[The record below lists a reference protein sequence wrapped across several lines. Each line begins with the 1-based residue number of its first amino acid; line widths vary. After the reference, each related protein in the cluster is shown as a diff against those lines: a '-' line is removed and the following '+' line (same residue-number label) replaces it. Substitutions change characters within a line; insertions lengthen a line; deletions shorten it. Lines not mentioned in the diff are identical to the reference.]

1 MTGKQSLVSIPYF
14 IIFAGTAFTTFR
26 SRTQKKVALMD
37 YNEDLNLALIAL
49 RKGGV
54 ILYPTDTIWGLGCD
68 ATNADA
74 VEKIFRIKGRAESK
88 SLIILVNGFTMLERY
103 VRNIPDVAV
112 SILDVSDKP
121 ITIVYPEGR
130 NLAPGVCN
138 EDGTV
143 GIRICN
149 DEFCNEL
156 ITQFRKPV
164 ISTSANSSDSPSPL
178 DFSEIEEGI
187 IRSAD
192 YVVKYRQSDTIKKTP
207 SSVIKVENN
216 GVIKIIRQ

>member
-1 MTGKQSLVSIPYF
+1 
-14 IIFAGTAFTTFR
+14 
-26 SRTQKKVALMD
+26 MD

-49 RKGGV
+49 KKGGV

-74 VEKIFRIKGRAESK
+74 VAKIFRIKERAESK

-103 VRNIPDVAV
+103 VRNIPDVAA
-112 SILDVSDKP
+112 SILDVS
-121 ITIVYPEGR
+121 
-130 NLAPGVCN
+130 
-138 EDGTV
+138 
-143 GIRICN
+143 
-149 DEFCNEL
+149 
-156 ITQFRKPV
+156 
-164 ISTSANSSDSPSPL
+164 
-178 DFSEIEEGI
+178 EIEEEI

-192 YVVKYRQSDTIKKTP
+192 YVVKYRQTDTIKKTP